1 MLSDHAEI
9 LRQKES
15 KQRCQD
21 LRYLIE
27 RQKMINAQYPPLPS
41 QILSK
46 NGEEECEDDED
57 DDEALY
63 DLICLRKIVS
73 KLTGK
78 IEYYK
83 TPIFWY
89 TEAQRLSDFHKALYY
104 EDLREQA
111 YQAIDELSNT
121 PQYDDS
127 DDDFDEDEPVEKD
140 SDQHTS

>member
-1 MLSDHAEI
+1 M
-9 LRQKES
+9 
-15 KQRCQD
+15 
-21 LRYLIE
+21 
-27 RQKMINAQYPPLPS
+27 
-41 QILSK
+41 SK

-83 TPIFWY
+83 TFVFWY
-89 TEAQRLSDFHKALYY
+89 TEAQRLSDFRKALYY

-111 YQAIDELSNT
+111 YQAIKKLCNI

-127 DDDFDEDEPVEKD
+127 DDNFDENEPVEKD
-140 SDQHTS
+140 SDQYSS